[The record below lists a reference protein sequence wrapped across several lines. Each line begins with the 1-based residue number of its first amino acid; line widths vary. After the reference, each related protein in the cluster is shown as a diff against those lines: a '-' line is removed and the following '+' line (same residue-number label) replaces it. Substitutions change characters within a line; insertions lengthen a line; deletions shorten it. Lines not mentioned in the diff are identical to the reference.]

1 MKKLLLSVFV
11 MSLLLMTACKSDP
24 AAKLLGTWEME
35 SVEGEEL
42 SATEK
47 SITMTFE
54 KEGKF
59 IQKSSQ
65 NSREG
70 TYEVS
75 KDGKTITLK
84 PSEGKAEEMKSV
96 ELKGN
101 KMMFKDGDKTA
112 TITLKK
118 K

>member
-1 MKKLLLSVFV
+1 
-11 MSLLLMTACKSDP
+11 
-24 AAKLLGTWEME
+24 
-35 SVEGEEL
+35 
-42 SATEK
+42 
-47 SITMTFE
+47 
-54 KEGKF
+54 
-59 IQKSSQ
+59 
-65 NSREG
+65 
-70 TYEVS
+70 
-75 KDGKTITLK
+75 LK